1 LRVFAVVDF
10 RPILL
15 GVQRLFSTFPNSWPG
30 AGLFILRL
38 AAVFSLLGV
47 DMTSGLGDVTTVL
60 LRCVAIAAAVLLLLG
75 FGTPFAAV
83 GEAVIQVGIMALDG
97 RYNSSAVI
105 STALGV
111 ALAMLGP
118 GAWSLDARMFG
129 RKRIV

>member
-1 LRVFAVVDF
+1 LRVFTVVDF

>member
-1 LRVFAVVDF
+1 MRVFTVVDF